1 MAHGR
6 SHRYYEI
13 QTNDD
18 RYRREVYLGVVDQ
31 IIQELD
37 NRFDEVNTELL
48 ICMSA
53 LNPSNSFAS
62 YDAQK
67 VMRLAQFYPND
78 ISSVDL
84 IRLEFQLENFIDD
97 MRKDE
102 RFKCV
107 NHLGELSTLLVET
120 KKHLVYDLVYLL
132 LKLILILPVATANVE
147 RVFSAMSLVKNKLR
161 NSMGDELLNHC
172 LVTFIERELF
182 LKVSEDVIV
191 EAFMAMR
198 ERRVKKKS

>member
-6 SHRYYEI
+6 SQRYYEK

-18 RYRREVYLGVVDQ
+18 RYRREVYLGAVDQ

-37 NRFDEVNTELL
+37 NRFDEVNMELL
-48 ICMSA
+48 ICMAA
-53 LNPSNSFAS
+53 LNPVNSFAS

-78 ISSVDL
+78 FSSMDL
-84 IRLEFQLENFIDD
+84 LRLEPQLEIFIDD
-97 MRKDE
+97 MRKDD

-107 NHLGELSTLLVET
+107 NHLGELSIKLVET
-120 KKHLVYDLVYLL
+120 KKHVIYDLVYML
-132 LKLILILPVATANVE
+132 LKLILLLPVATANVE

-161 NSMGDELLNHC
+161 NSMGDKLLNHC
-172 LVTFIERELF
+172 LVTFIEREVF
-182 LKVSEDVIV
+182 LKVSDDVIV
-191 EAFMAMR
+191 QTFMGMR
-198 ERRVKKKS
+198 DRKVKKY

>member
-1 MAHGR
+1 MSYGR
-6 SHRYYEI
+6 SRRYYEI

-37 NRFDEVNTELL
+37 NRFDEVNMELL

-53 LNPSNSFAS
+53 LNPLNSFAS
-62 YDAQK
+62 HDAQK
-67 VMRLAQFYPND
+67 VMRLAQFYHND

-84 IRLEFQLENFIDD
+84 IRPDFQLDTFIDD
-97 MRKDE
+97 MRKDD

-107 NHLGELSTLLVET
+107 NHLGELSVMLVET

-132 LKLILILPVATANVE
+132 LKLVLLLPVATANVE
-147 RVFSAMSLVKNKLR
+147 RAFSSMTFVKNR
-161 NSMGDELLNHC
+161 IGRAH
-172 LVTFIERELF
+172 V
-182 LKVSEDVIV
+182 
-191 EAFMAMR
+191 
-198 ERRVKKKS
+198 